1 MKYFHTNIYV
11 LFIIKRSQLESFDKK
26 LNYAV
31 IHTFEEIEDKIKSM
45 TNIPMKLTAPAKG
58 IVQRALHGS
67 WFTTAVYACYVAAVF
82 CYCITYPHYFAVH
95 TLIFGKKNFHQ
106 MKL

>member
-1 MKYFHTNIYV
+1 
-11 LFIIKRSQLESFDKK
+11 
-26 LNYAV
+26 
-31 IHTFEEIEDKIKSM
+31 M
-45 TNIPMKLTAPAKG
+45 TNLPMKLTAPAKG

-95 TLIFGKKNFHQ
+95 TLIFGKKIFSSNESLNHVLIDPVI
-106 MKL
+106 KTNL